1 MVRAATDLGAPL
13 GRLRTSIIGTL
24 VLAALTS
31 LPNLLTAVR
40 LALHGRGSATV
51 SEAFNSNS
59 LNVLAGIAI
68 PALFFALGAAGG
80 LVTFRGLVAR
90 SG

>member
-1 MVRAATDLGAPL
+1 M
-13 GRLRTSIIGTL
+13 
-24 VLAALTS
+24 LAAFTS

-40 LALHGRGSATV
+40 LALHGRGAATV

-68 PALFFALGAAGG
+68 PALFLALGAAAG
-80 LVTFRGLVAR
+80 LVTFSVWWLVGMTVVAVVLSYRGTACVAPKAP
-90 SG
+90 